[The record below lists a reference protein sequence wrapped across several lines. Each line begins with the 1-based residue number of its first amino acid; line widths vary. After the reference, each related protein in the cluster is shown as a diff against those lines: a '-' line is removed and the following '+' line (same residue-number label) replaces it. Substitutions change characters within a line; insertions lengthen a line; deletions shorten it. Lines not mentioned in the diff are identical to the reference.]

1 MQFLEDI
8 ISFVKSLSMIDII
21 LYFAVLVLII
31 LIISLIYVIK
41 TSEEENDEEEKKPH
55 QTISFPKFKI
65 KQEEE
70 KETKDAIDLKDIVS
84 TIDELPK
91 PIVDMN
97 VYETEQ
103 EEKAIISYDELVNT
117 SKFHPINYDTDELID
132 NEVRVKKVNLEQ
144 ITNPN
149 INEEPPKVEV
159 KLFQYEREEQFLKTL
174 QKLNE
179 LLN

>member
-70 KETKDAIDLKDIVS
+70 KETKDAIDLKDIV
-84 TIDELPK
+84 TTFKL
-91 PIVDMN
+91 
-97 VYETEQ
+97 TEQ
-103 EEKAIISYDELVNT
+103 EEKMILNANVGECLFMAGIRKLYIMFRLFEYELEMID
-117 SKFHPINYDTDELID
+117 SKFIRNKEYA
-132 NEVRVKKVNLEQ
+132 
-144 ITNPN
+144 
-149 INEEPPKVEV
+149 
-159 KLFQYEREEQFLKTL
+159 
-174 QKLNE
+174 
-179 LLN
+179 

>member
-55 QTISFPKFKI
+55 QTISFPK
-65 KQEEE
+65 E

-103 EEKAIISYDELVNT
+103 EEKAIIS
-117 SKFHPINYDTDELID
+117 
-132 NEVRVKKVNLEQ
+132 
-144 ITNPN
+144 
-149 INEEPPKVEV
+149 
-159 KLFQYEREEQFLKTL
+159 
-174 QKLNE
+174 
-179 LLN
+179 

>member
-1 MQFLEDI
+1 M
-8 ISFVKSLSMIDII
+8 
-21 LYFAVLVLII
+21 
-31 LIISLIYVIK
+31 
-41 TSEEENDEEEKKPH
+41 
-55 QTISFPKFKI
+55 
-65 KQEEE
+65 
-70 KETKDAIDLKDIVS
+70 
-84 TIDELPK
+84 
-91 PIVDMN
+91 
-97 VYETEQ
+97 
-103 EEKAIISYDELVNT
+103 VNT
-117 SKFHPINYDTDELID
+117 SKFHPLNYDTDELID

>member
-65 KQEEE
+65 KQDEE

-97 VYETEQ
+97 P
-103 EEKAIISYDELVNT
+103 L
-117 SKFHPINYDTDELID
+117 NYDTDELID

>member
-8 ISFVKSLSMIDII
+8 LSFVKSLSMIDII
-21 LYFAVLVLII
+21 LYFAVLVLFN

-41 TSEEENDEEEKKPH
+41 TSEEEDGEEETKPFPA
-55 QTISFPKFKI
+55 ISFPKVKV
-65 KQEEE
+65 KP
-70 KETKDAIDLKDIVS
+70 KESKEPMNLKEIVNS
-84 TIDELPK
+84 IDEMPK
-91 PIVDMN
+91 PVIDMTA
-97 VYETEQ
+97 YETEQ

-117 SKFHPINYDTDELID
+117 AKFHPINYDTDELIN

-149 INEEPPKVEV
+149 MEEEPPKVEV
-159 KLFQYEREEQFLKTL
+159 KLFQYEREELFLKTL
-174 QKLNE
+174 QQLNE